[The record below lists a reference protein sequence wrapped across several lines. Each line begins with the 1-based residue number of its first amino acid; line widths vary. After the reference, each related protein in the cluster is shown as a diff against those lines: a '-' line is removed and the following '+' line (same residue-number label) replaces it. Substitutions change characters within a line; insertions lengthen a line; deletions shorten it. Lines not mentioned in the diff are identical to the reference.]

1 MMALQTLLRSRINGR
16 TTPNGWVSFNCP
28 MCVVNGQ
35 SRPDTK
41 HRGGLMYSPDGG
53 VSYQCF
59 NCRYKTGWSPG
70 WTLSFKMRK
79 LLKTIGFDEAD
90 VQRLNLEILSQ
101 ADVDMLKRKEPEP
114 AYVPNWPDYN
124 LEFDLEPLH
133 DPAKIA
139 YLESRQ
145 LLDLTTWFETGSEIM
160 SMHRRIILPFT
171 YENKLV
177 GYTGRFLGTIEEEKK
192 YGKYKKKSPAN
203 YVYGLDNQREQRQY
217 VIVCEGEFDALLTSG
232 LAIGSN
238 SINDKQIQLIEDL
251 NIEPIVVPDQ
261 DRAGKL
267 LAEQAAD
274 YGWSVSFPDW
284 EGCKDVGDAVKKY
297 GRVFTVH
304 SILQAAEHSPTKIR
318 LLARRLGV

>member
-1 MMALQTLLRSRINGR
+1 MMALQTLLKSRIHGR

-41 HRGGLMYSPDGG
+41 HRGGLMYGADGS
-53 VSYQCF
+53 VAYQCF
-59 NCRYKTGWSPG
+59 NCRYKTGWGPG

-79 LLKTIGFDEAD
+79 LLKTIGFDEAE

-114 AYVPNWPDYN
+114 AYVPNWPDYK
-124 LEFDLEPLH
+124 LEFDLQPLH

-139 YLESRQ
+139 YLENRQ
-145 LLDLTTWFETGSEIM
+145 LYNLATWFETDSEIM
-160 SMHRRIILPFT
+160 SMNKRIILPFT
-171 YENKLV
+171 YEDRLV
-177 GYTGRFLGTIEEEKK
+177 GYTGRFFGPVEDEKK

-203 YVYGLDNQREQRQY
+203 YVYGLDAQREERQF
-217 VIVCEGEFDALLTSG
+217 VIVSEGEFDALLTGG

-238 SINDKQIQLIEDL
+238 NINDKQIQLIEDL
-251 NIEPIVVPDQ
+251 NIEPIVIPDQ
-261 DRAGKL
+261 DKAGRL

-284 EGCKDVGDAVKKY
+284 EDCKDVGDAVNKY